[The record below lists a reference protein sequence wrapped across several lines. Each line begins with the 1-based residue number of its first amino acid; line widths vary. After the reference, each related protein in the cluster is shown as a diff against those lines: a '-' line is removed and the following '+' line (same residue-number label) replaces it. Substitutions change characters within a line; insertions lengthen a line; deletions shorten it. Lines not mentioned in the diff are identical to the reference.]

1 MATIAAEEDQ
11 VASPVSLR
19 LPEPIAA
26 KVRAIAAI
34 EHRSLADTVRVLAEE
49 AIKMREFPEIVF
61 VDGPTGRRARFVQG
75 PDVWEV
81 LEPYLLSGR
90 SSDVLR
96 ASYPE
101 LGEGLL
107 QTAIRYYQS
116 YPAEIDARVA
126 LNQGA

>member
-1 MATIAAEEDQ
+1 MVTIGAGEDQ
-11 VASPVSLR
+11 VASPFTLR

-26 KVRAIAAI
+26 KVRAIAAV

-61 VDGPTGRRARFVQG
+61 VDGPTGRRARLVQG

-81 LEPYLLSGR
+81 VEPYLLSGK
-90 SSDVLR
+90 SWEGLR

-101 LGEGLL
+101 LDEGLL
-107 QTAIRYYQS
+107 QTAVRYYES
-116 YPAEIDARVA
+116 YPAEIEARVI
-126 LNQGA
+126 LNERG